1 MIWEESVQKANITG
15 AGGTSKTAV
24 PLQTKATDSESVVQ
38 EREIYIIVYTI
49 IMAIGAICYLSRS
62 FSFYRMCLRISI
74 NLHDMIFRGVTRAK
88 MLFFNNNPSGRIL
101 NRFARD
107 INNVDS
113 LLPNIIVDVL
123 DVSVFSVERISHF
136 SNFLH
141 FSGFFSFFAFFI
153 FFRISSLFF
162 FAFVQCSIFSINFA
176 VFFAIRGD
184 YSDKRNCK
192 SMAFDTG
199 NDNDTFIL
207 LNARGV
213 CEYWA
218 RF

>member
-1 MIWEESVQKANITG
+1 MRLSIFCLFAEFDHYLLLFFTSIDLFNFMCMFIDRVIWEESVMQPNATDSD
-15 AGGTSKTAV
+15 SKTTV
-24 PLQTKATDSESVVQ
+24 PLEIKATNSESVVH

-49 IMAIGAICYLSRS
+49 IMVIGTFCYLSRS

-123 DVSVFSVERISHF
+123 DVSIFKKCPT
-136 SNFLH
+136 
-141 FSGFFSFFAFFI
+141 FFYF
-153 FFRISSLFF
+153 
-162 FAFVQCSIFSINFA
+162 N
-176 VFFAIRGD
+176 G
-184 YSDKRNCK
+184 
-192 SMAFDTG
+192 
-199 NDNDTFIL
+199 
-207 LNARGV
+207 
-213 CEYWA
+213 
-218 RF
+218 